1 MKCKGTLFEKKSFF
15 EKSAKICNNQLAEHQ
30 IFCDKCGTSTK
41 ALSTGLSAK
50 QNWKQTWQEFKEVKA
65 SYYAFAIFMVIC
77 VFSFIG
83 LSVVLGAHYFWY
95 NNLVLLLIAPLALIP
110 FSFESNFLAKPFT
123 IKLFFQHAQHYP
135 KYFLFV
141 LINIAWFIFLK
152 ILCTG
157 AFLNIAT
164 DPILHEVRL
173 ILVLYWIA
181 IVLPVPI
188 LMIRRKMNP
197 FKAIYLSYKAGTETR
212 WQQFFVVF
220 FLFLINL
227 LGLALI
233 GLGLLVTIPFSY
245 IMIERYYLRME
256 EYELFETEGR
266 AYYVQEE
273 NE

>member
-1 MKCKGTLFEKKSFF
+1 MKCKGTIFEKKSFF
-15 EKSAKICNNQLAEHQ
+15 EKTAKKCNNKLAEHQ
-30 IFCDKCGTSTK
+30 IFCDKCGESSGV
-41 ALSTGLSAK
+41 LSTDLSAK
-50 QNWKQTWQEFKEVKA
+50 QNWKKVWQEFKEVKA
-65 SYYAFAIFMVIC
+65 TYYAFAIFMIIC

-83 LSVVLGAHYFWY
+83 LSVVMGANHFWY
-95 NNLVLLLIAPLALIP
+95 NNLVLLFIAPLALIP
-110 FSFESNFLAKPFT
+110 FSFESNFLEKPFT
-123 IKLFFQHAQHYP
+123 IKMFFMHAQHYP
-135 KYFLFV
+135 KYWLFV
-141 LINIAWFIFLK
+141 LINIAFFIFLK

-173 ILVLYWIA
+173 ILVIYWIT

-197 FKAIYLSYKAGTETR
+197 FKAIIVSYKAGSETR

-220 FLFLINL
+220 FLFCANL
-227 LGLALI
+227 AGLALA

-256 EYELFETEGR
+256 EFELFDTEGR
-266 AYYVQEE
+266 GYHVQEKS
-273 NE
+273 

>member
-1 MKCKGTLFEKKSFF
+1 MKCKGTIVEKKSFF
-15 EKSAKICNNQLAEHQ
+15 EKKYRPCNNKLKEHQ
-30 IFCDKCGTSTK
+30 IFCDKCGESSG
-41 ALSTGLSAK
+41 ALSNDLSAK
-50 QNWKQTWQEFKEVKA
+50 QNWKQVWPSFKEVKA
-65 SYYAFAIFMVIC
+65 SYYSFAIFMIIF

-83 LSVVLGAHYFWY
+83 LSVVLGSRYFWY
-95 NNLVLLLIAPLALIP
+95 NNLVLLLIVPFALLP
-110 FSFESNFLAKPFT
+110 FSFESNFLSEPFT
-123 IKLFFQHAQHYP
+123 IRRFFSHAQHYP

-141 LINIAWFIFLK
+141 LINIIWFIFLK

-188 LMIRRKMNP
+188 LMVRRKMNP
-197 FKAIYLSYKAGTETR
+197 IKAIIVAYKAGRETR

-220 FLFLINL
+220 FLFLANL
-227 LGLALI
+227 VGLALA
-233 GLGLLVTIPFSY
+233 GLGLMVTIPFSY
-245 IMIERYYLRME
+245 VMIERYYLRME

-266 AYYVQEE
+266 GYHVQEE
-273 NE
+273 K